1 MLKKLRHKFVAIVMA
16 LAGTVLVA
24 VLGFTYF
31 ATYQTQRQLINDAL
45 ERTIQSDMND
55 RPTIGGRPP
64 ADGKPGGGILCLLV
78 DVNDDGIIIDVSNAP
93 VLVNMDVLNDV
104 IQRVFENGEL
114 SGTDRNSHVAW
125 LSADQDDGGKRIAL
139 ADTSSSDSLLQQQI
153 IKYVQIICVTLVV
166 LFLLSWKL
174 ADWALKPVAAAWE
187 QQRRFVADA
196 SHELKTPLAVI
207 LANTQIL
214 EGHEGVS
221 EDAMR
226 WVKST
231 SEEANHMKSLV
242 SDLLQLARADATT
255 AGESANAMRHDPVD
269 LSELVESASLEFDAI
284 AFERGCTLEDDVAP
298 NIVVQ
303 GDSEWLNRLVRIL
316 IDNACK
322 YAAPGTNVTVRL
334 AKEQGKVRL
343 SVHNMGNP
351 IDEQDLPHVFER
363 FYRSDK
369 ARSREAEG
377 GFGLGLAIAKGVADA
392 HNAQISATSS
402 EADGTTFAVVF

>member
-45 ERTIQSDMND
+45 ERTIQSDVNA

-64 ADGKPGGGILCLLV
+64 ADGKLGGGMLCLLV

-114 SGTDRNSHVAW
+114 SGTDRSSHVAW

-269 LSELVESASLEFDAI
+269 LSELVEAASLEFDAI

-298 NIVVQ
+298 NIAVQ

-322 YAAPGTNVTVRL
+322 YAAPGTSVTVRL
-334 AKEQGKVRL
+334 AKEQGKIRL

-402 EADGTTFAVVF
+402 EDEGTTFAVVF

>member
-45 ERTIQSDMND
+45 EHTLQSDMND
-55 RPTIGGRPP
+55 RPTIGGRPLS
-64 ADGKPGGGILCLLV
+64 DGKHGGGILCLLV

-114 SGTDRNSHVAW
+114 SGTDRTSHVAW

-153 IKYVQIICVTLVV
+153 IKYAQIICVTLAV

-226 WVKST
+226 WVQST

-269 LSELVESASLEFDAI
+269 LSELVEAASLEFDAI

-322 YAAPGTNVTVRL
+322 YAAPGTSVTVRL
-334 AKEQGKVRL
+334 AKEQGKTKL

-402 EADGTTFAVVF
+402 EAEGTTFAVVF